1 MMMMMIMM
9 MMMMMNTSLTFMFV
23 ASIPATNI
31 KSDPAKEIHRF
42 RWILYRRMDKLLK
55 NTHNERYSD

>member
-1 MMMMMIMM
+1 MM
-9 MMMMMNTSLTFMFV
+9 MMMMKASLTFMFV